1 MLDPYRVVD
10 LTNERGLLCG
20 QIFGDL
26 GADVLQIEPPAGSS
40 ARRIGPFVGDEPH
53 PDRSLFWWSFTRN
66 KRSVALD
73 VAKRE
78 GTALLHRL
86 IEGADFL
93 IDSALPGELGAI
105 GLDPK
110 QTAERYPR
118 LVHVSITPFGQDG
131 PKASWAAADL
141 VLLAAAG
148 PLALTGDADL
158 PPLRISVPQAYHH
171 AAAEAAGAALIANH
185 ERSRSGRGQHVDVS
199 AQQAATLATQATILA
214 APVGWPDVERRSG
227 GLKLGP
233 LEIKVIF
240 PASDGHVAVT
250 LLFGSAVGPFTRRLM
265 ESVHD
270 AGFCDAATRD
280 KDWIGYA
287 SLLMSGQEPISEF
300 ERVKETVA
308 AFTASRSKEDLFQI
322 ALERGLLIAP
332 VADIE
337 EVLANRQLA
346 ARDYWQDVVH
356 GELGG
361 GMKVRY
367 PGPFVKFSKTPIR
380 FRRRPPTL
388 GEHTREVLAELGV
401 DAAAFDRLQKEGV
414 VR

>member
-1 MLDPYRVVD
+1 MLEPYRVID

-20 QIFGDL
+20 QILGDL
-26 GADVLQIEPPAGSS
+26 GADVVQIEPPRGSS
-40 ARRIGPFVGDEPH
+40 ARRIGPFVDDEPH

-73 VAKRE
+73 VERPAGRE
-78 GTALLHRL
+78 ILARL
-86 IEGADFL
+86 VEGADFL
-93 IDSALPGELGAI
+93 IDSALPGELTPL
-105 GLDPK
+105 GLDPAA
-110 QTAERYPR
+110 TAKRHPK

-158 PPLRISVPQAYHH
+158 PPLRISVPQAYLHG
-171 AAAEAAGAALIANH
+171 AAEAAGAALIANH
-185 ERSRSGRGQHVDVS
+185 ERGRSGRGQHVDVS
-199 AQQAATLATQATILA
+199 VQQAATLATQATILA

-240 PASDGHVAVT
+240 PAKDGFVAVT
-250 LLFGSAVGPFTRRLM
+250 LLFGSAVGPFTRRFM
-265 ESVHD
+265 EVVFE
-270 AGFCDAATRD
+270 AGFCDEATRD

-287 SLLMSGQEPISEF
+287 TLLMSGAEPISEF
-300 ERVKETVA
+300 ERVKDVVA
-308 AFTASRSKEDLFQI
+308 KFTASRTKEELFAL
-322 ALERGLLIAP
+322 ALERGLLMAP
-332 VADIE
+332 VTKID
-337 EVLANRQLA
+337 EVVTHYQLA

-361 GMKVRY
+361 RTVRY
-367 PGPFVKFSKTPIR
+367 PGPFAKFSKTPMR
-380 FRRRPPTL
+380 GGRRPPLL
-388 GEHTREVLAELGV
+388 GEHTDEVLGELGL
-401 DAAAFDRLQKEGV
+401 DAAALGRLRKEGII
-414 VR
+414 R